1 MTGGL
6 SLGTGTVLGALAGGL
21 WQGADKWGQ
30 RLMGKLRGETELS
43 VDDAVLRLLAVR
55 QLSLI
60 AALERRGHAAQT
72 PIRLGEID
80 AENFDQ
86 ALQRELN
93 VWRAQGLPEE
103 LAQARIHPTWST
115 LRSDY
120 APDSRREACVQ
131 SLAQRLLGAR
141 NAPGANTVGQPQG

>member
-1 MTGGL
+1 
-6 SLGTGTVLGALAGGL
+6 
-21 WQGADKWGQ
+21 DKWGQ

-93 VWRAQGLPEE
+93 VWGAQGLTEE
-103 LAQARIHPTWST
+103 PAQARIHPTWSS
-115 LRSDY
+115 LHSVY
-120 APDSRREACVQ
+120 APDWGREISVQ
-131 SLAQRLLGAR
+131 SWVLR
-141 NAPGANTVGQPQG
+141 

>member
-1 MTGGL
+1 
-6 SLGTGTVLGALAGGL
+6 
-21 WQGADKWGQ
+21 
-30 RLMGKLRGETELS
+30 MGKLRGETELS
-43 VDDAVLRLLAVR
+43 VDDAVLRLLAGR